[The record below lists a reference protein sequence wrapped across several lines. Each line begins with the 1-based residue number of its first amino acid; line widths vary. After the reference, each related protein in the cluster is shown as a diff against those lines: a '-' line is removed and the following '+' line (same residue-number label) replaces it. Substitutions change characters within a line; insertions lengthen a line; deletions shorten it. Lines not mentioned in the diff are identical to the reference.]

1 VQIQLRRY
9 FLGLVGF
16 AFVISWASAG
26 ALTALLALTVCISIV
41 AVPDLLSRQ
50 AAAPTRRRSSE
61 RTRAHLRARPLR
73 DEAEHELPLVP
84 DEPSLIFEAL

>member
-1 VQIQLRRY
+1 MQIQLRRY

-26 ALTALLALTVCISIV
+26 ALTAILALTVRIAIV
-41 AVPDLLSRQ
+41 AGPGLLRRQ
-50 AAAPTRRRSSE
+50 AAAPTRRRSSD
-61 RTRAHLRARPLR
+61 RTRARARLLR

-84 DEPSLIFEAL
+84 DEPSLVFEAL